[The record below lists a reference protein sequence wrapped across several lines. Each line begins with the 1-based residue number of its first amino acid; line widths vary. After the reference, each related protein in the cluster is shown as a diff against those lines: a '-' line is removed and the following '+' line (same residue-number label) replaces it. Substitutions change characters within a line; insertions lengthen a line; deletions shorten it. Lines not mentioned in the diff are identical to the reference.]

1 MPRRAVPG
9 LALALS
15 PANVKDPGGK
25 MTVEFDVEIDVLVP
39 DLRGAEQVPSPRY
52 PAKAA
57 GISSDGLPQEPDS
70 AMPGNDSAEMSWP
83 EPEEEDVEPK
93 DEQQ

>member
-9 LALALS
+9 LVRALS

-25 MTVEFDVEIDVLVP
+25 MTVEFDVERDVLLP
-39 DLRGAEQVPSPRY
+39 DQRGGEQVPSPGY

-57 GISSDGLPQEPDS
+57 GISSDGLPQAADS
-70 AMPGNDSAEMSWP
+70 ALPGNESAEMSWP